1 MMMIFMEQV
10 KVIRESTVLRLEI
23 LLGPSRLECCLSFR
37 NLCRVIGRIFN
48 SNDSDEVR
56 LRMSVEEDDRR

>member
-37 NLCRVIGRIFN
+37 NLCRVIGRIFY
-48 SNDSDEVR
+48 EVR
-56 LRMSVEEDDRR
+56 LRSRRYEIGIDHYDY